1 MKTVRIIGLGTSLY
15 ECKPNPEPDIT
26 VWGLQYTWKSHKL
39 HRAFVMDD
47 RDWIVQKNNT
57 LGRNIQA
64 EINSYDWPIY
74 TAKLWGDLDH
84 NIEYPLEH
92 VLSCFPNFKHRVLKK
107 TDKGEEIDEIQGR
120 YFLNSFCYM
129 IALAIFEE
137 YERIELFGCDMTNM
151 YGRVKPDPKKEQVID
166 GVTYVPKEEPNETW
180 NDERNCVNFWMGVA
194 MGRGIEIVVS
204 RGSRITKTL
213 DLDAP
218 VLYGYETSDS
228 ISKIR
233 DAILADNKKMDR
245 VFHSG
250 KITKDGNDTIIDLT
264 DTKLNLSF
272 YHKEDWPDGIRPG
285 DISTPK
291 NKPYLD
297 GLAKEKI

>member
-1 MKTVRIIGLGTSLY
+1 MKTVRILGLGTSLY
-15 ECKPNPEPDIT
+15 ECKPNPEDGIE

-39 HRAFVMDD
+39 HRAFLLDD
-47 RDWIVQKNNT
+47 REWIVQKNNT

-84 NIEYPLEH
+84 NVEYPLEH
-92 VLSCFPNFKHRVLKK
+92 VLSIFPNFKHRVLKK
-107 TDKGEEIDEIQGR
+107 TERGEEIDEIQGK

-151 YGRVKPDPKKEQVID
+151 YGRKAKDPKLEKTID
-166 GVTYVPKEEPNETW
+166 GVVYEPKGQPDETW

-194 MGRGIEIVVS
+194 MGRGIEIVIS
-204 RGSRITKTL
+204 RGSRITKPINEGSPT
-213 DLDAP
+213 
-218 VLYGYETSDS
+218 LYGYEVSDS

-233 DAILADNKKMDR
+233 EEILKTNENLDKS
-245 VFHSG
+245 FQSG
-250 KITKDGNDTIIDLT
+250 KVTQSGNDTIIDMT
-264 DTKLNLSF
+264 DKKLKLSF
-272 YHKEDWPDGIRPG
+272 YRKEDWPEGIKPG
-285 DISTPK
+285 DVSSPK
-291 NKPYLD
+291 NSPYDKLD
-297 GLAKEKI
+297 